1 MTGRQKRGGWERE
14 EEGGEEKLM
23 RDREMKK

>member
-1 MTGRQKRGGWERE
+1 MTGRQNRGGWERE
-14 EEGGEEKLM
+14 EDGGEEKLM